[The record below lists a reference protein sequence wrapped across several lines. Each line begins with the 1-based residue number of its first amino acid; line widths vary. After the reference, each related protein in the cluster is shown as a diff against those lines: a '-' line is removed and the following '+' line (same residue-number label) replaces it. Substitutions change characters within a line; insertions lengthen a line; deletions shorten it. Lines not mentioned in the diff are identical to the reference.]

1 MTSVAV
7 DPTSP
12 KNARTLYASVFDEGV
27 LKSTDDGSRGRS
39 RKLAWVILTTC
50 ASIV

>member
-12 KNARTLYASVFDEGV
+12 KNAHTLYASVFDEGV
-27 LKSTDDGSRGRS
+27 LKSTDDG
-39 RKLAWVILTTC
+39 ILTTC